1 MAKHRGEYGIISV
14 QARTRNGKRH
24 GIWKTFAERHSIAN
38 LAAENNAAALEVDG
52 IVVTLVA
59 AGDSLSVSAEIGEPP
74 ADGRAEFAELML
86 EANLQSGAFF
96 AKEPESGAYVLVRR
110 LQLPALD
117 AESFDTALEELVNLS
132 ETWRRLLAD
141 FRPVAK
147 AAAERTEGAPQ
158 FGTNGFV
165 QV

>member
-1 MAKHRGEYGIISV
+1 MEFEKLISD
-14 QARTRNGKRH
+14 
-24 GIWKTFAERHSIAN
+24 FAERHSIAN

-59 AGDSLSVSAEIGEPP
+59 AGDALSVSAEIGEPP

-86 EANLQSGAFF
+86 EANLQFGAFF

-117 AESFDTALEELVNLS
+117 AESFDAALEELVNLA

-158 FGTNGFV
+158 FGANGFV

>member
-1 MAKHRGEYGIISV
+1 MTYEELIRA
-14 QARTRNGKRH
+14 
-24 GIWKTFAERHSIAN
+24 FAERHGIAN
-38 LAAENNAAALEVDG
+38 LAAEDNAAALDIDG

-59 AGDSLSVSAEIGEPP
+59 AGDAFSVSADIGEPP
-74 ADGRAEFAELML
+74 VEGRADFAELLL
-86 EANLQSGAFF
+86 EANLQSEACF
-96 AKEPESGAYVLVRR
+96 AKEPENGAYVLVRR

-117 AESFDTALEELVNLS
+117 AESFDAALEALVNLA

-147 AAAERTEGAPQ
+147 AVAERTDGVPQ
-158 FGTNGFV
+158 FGANGFV

>member
-1 MAKHRGEYGIISV
+1 MDFVKLISD
-14 QARTRNGKRH
+14 
-24 GIWKTFAERHSIAN
+24 FAERHGIAN
-38 LAAENNAAALEVDG
+38 LAAEDNAAALDVDG

-59 AGDSLSVSAEIGEPP
+59 AGDALSISAYIGEPP
-74 ADGRAEFAELML
+74 SEGRADFAELML
-86 EANLQSGAFF
+86 EANLQSEAFF
-96 AKEPESGAYVLVRR
+96 AKGPENSAYVLVRR
-110 LQLPALD
+110 LPLPALD
-117 AESFDTALEELVNLS
+117 GESFDAALEVLVNLA

-147 AAAERTEGAPQ
+147 AAAERTEELPQ

>member
-1 MAKHRGEYGIISV
+1 MDFQQLIAD
-14 QARTRNGKRH
+14 
-24 GIWKTFAERHSIAN
+24 FAERHSIAN
-38 LAAENNAAALEVDG
+38 LAAEDNAAVLEVDG
-52 IVVTLVA
+52 IVITLVA
-59 AGDSLSVSAEIGEPP
+59 VGDALSISADIGEPP
-74 ADGRAEFAELML
+74 SEGRAEFAELML

-110 LQLPALD
+110 LQLPELG
-117 AESFDTALEELVNLS
+117 AESFDAALEALVNLA

-147 AAAERTEGAPQ
+147 AAAERTEELPQ
-158 FGTNGFV
+158 FGANGFV